1 MSDDKSNDFL
11 SQEEIDALLR
21 SGTESMES
29 TQFDQTSDDAD
40 DTLSLLE
47 RDVLGE
53 IGNISFGTASTTLS
67 MILNQKVDITTPKV
81 DLIHVD
87 QLEEMFTYPHVAVSV
102 DYTDGLEGTN
112 VYFLKIEDAG
122 VIASLMMGG
131 DGHYAGEALGELELS
146 AVQEAMNQMMG
157 SAATSMATLIRHA
170 VNISPP
176 KVKVLDMPSGDRLDQ
191 FSAEK
196 KLVRVLFQ
204 LKIGSLVDSS
214 IMQLT
219 PIAFAK
225 ALVSRLM
232 NGDADK
238 APGAT
243 AQAQD
248 ISEPGAS
255 KTVNEQGAK
264 APSKAP
270 YVGASE
276 GDMEKTRQ
284 GQGET
289 DRLAG
294 YEKPQEQPAVQMP
307 HASHH
312 TPVDRREGVQAAPV
326 TFTDFE
332 HFSRTERKSPDNLD
346 LLLDVPL
353 QVTVELG
360 RTKKTIKDIL
370 QFAPGSIIELDK
382 LAGEPVDIFV
392 NQKLI
397 ARGEVVVIDENFGVR
412 ITHIV
417 DQWERLKTLE

>member
-1 MSDDKSNDFL
+1 VSDAKSNDFL

-21 SGTESMES
+21 SGTESLES
-29 TQFDQTSDDAD
+29 TPFNQTSGDAE

-81 DLIHVD
+81 DIIEVN

-122 VIASLMMGG
+122 VIANLMMGG

-191 FSAEK
+191 FAAEK
-196 KLVRVLFQ
+196 KLVRVFFQ

-219 PIAFAK
+219 PISFAK

-232 NGDADK
+232 NGDAHSSTEPATDQKMSERHMSETVDK
-238 APGAT
+238 QSDPQHDSPSRGDASGRNSESTTQAPG
-243 AQAQD
+243 
-248 ISEPGAS
+248 EMRGARH
-255 KTVNEQGAK
+255 
-264 APSKAP
+264 
-270 YVGASE
+270 
-276 GDMEKTRQ
+276 EKS
-284 GQGET
+284 
-289 DRLAG
+289 L
-294 YEKPQEQPAVQMP
+294 EQPSVQMP
-307 HASHH
+307 HPSHH
-312 TPVDRREGVQAAPV
+312 TPVDRGEGVQAAPV
-326 TFTDFE
+326 AFTDFE
-332 HFSRTERKSPDNLD
+332 HFSRAERKGPDNLD

-353 QVTVELG
+353 KVTVELG